1 MILRDTKLFTIAI
14 GVTAMFIASTAATF
28 SILGIGML
36 FSGASTSAMV
46 MATALELGKVISVS
60 FLYRYWGRISTLLK
74 TYLIASSA
82 ALVVITSL
90 GIFGWLSAA
99 YQASAIKYDVVQQQV
114 IVLEEQKNTHQTQL
128 SLSTQRANSLASTRT
143 EQEKRLGEALN
154 NQALLRNPSQMRL
167 VQEQSVAM
175 IKATEL
181 TQSSI
186 QKDYD
191 LIVAKIAD
199 IDRQITDIRLE
210 SIKSK
215 DVITFKFVADAF
227 GVDMN
232 VVVKWFITVIITV
245 FDPLAICLI
254 LAYNVAML
262 KPSIMRPEVV
272 GTVAPVVDPD
282 LKKN

>member
-143 EQEKRLGEALN
+143 EQEKRLGEAD
-154 NQALLRNPSQMRL
+154 RK
-167 VQEQSVAM
+167 SV
-175 IKATEL
+175 
-181 TQSSI
+181 
-186 QKDYD
+186 
-191 LIVAKIAD
+191 V
-199 IDRQITDIRLE
+199 
-210 SIKSK
+210 
-215 DVITFKFVADAF
+215 
-227 GVDMN
+227 
-232 VVVKWFITVIITV
+232 
-245 FDPLAICLI
+245 
-254 LAYNVAML
+254 
-262 KPSIMRPEVV
+262 
-272 GTVAPVVDPD
+272 
-282 LKKN
+282 